1 MFWQL
6 CLHQVMFISI
16 GRDSWIPKSAQSFN
30 ISPILSTVW
39 NWLLLKQKQTDN
51 LLHLKRTCGWMNY
64 IGLFIMDVHWLQC
77 WDSSRGSPIP
87 GFEATFPLDL
97 PKLLDSSGSLQ
108 MRLRLLRC
116 ERSEGHPVFCRSGW
130 AGESAGL
137 QSRMQGL
144 SIMINCVHCE
154 HDHCHV
160 AMEYSTLIVVWRFVY
175 LEVENRWCITLVC
188 INLCCILKGPKLDS
202 SRFCGISRWR
212 QLCADVAPR
221 ASGMFPGCLVH
232 LVLARLLHTWHRK
245 LGRPGGMVGSVHIC
259 PVHSTMSPAHQHIH
273 GYNDTMMITSFS
285 HDNI

>member
-1 MFWQL
+1 
-6 CLHQVMFISI
+6 
-16 GRDSWIPKSAQSFN
+16 
-30 ISPILSTVW
+30 
-39 NWLLLKQKQTDN
+39 
-51 LLHLKRTCGWMNY
+51 
-64 IGLFIMDVHWLQC
+64 MDVHGLQC

-116 ERSEGHPVFCRSGW
+116 ERSEGHPVFCRSGR

-144 SIMINCVHCE
+144 SIMINYVHCE
-154 HDHCHV
+154 PDHCHV

-175 LEVENRWCITLVC
+175 LEVENRWCITSVC

-221 ASGMFPGCLVH
+221 ASGVFPGCLVH

-259 PVHSTMSPAHQHIH
+259 PVHSTMSPAHQHM
-273 GYNDTMMITSFS
+273 DTMIQWWLHLFDMIIYRLPVVAGRQPRNWCISQPPFFFWWAVEYSWTTKYQTIPS
-285 HDNI
+285 IPI